1 MTIST
6 STKFSN
12 KQAKR
17 SYINEKIRLL
27 KQFCINFT
35 DEEITHLWSLDSEI
49 AVDNFCKMKFKEM

>member
-27 KQFCINFT
+27 KQFCITLT
-35 DEEITHLWSLDSEI
+35 DEEITLLWSLDSEI

>member
-27 KQFCINFT
+27 KQFCITLT
-35 DEEITHLWSLDSEI
+35 DEEIIHLWSLDSEI

>member
-12 KQAKR
+12 KQVKR

-27 KQFCINFT
+27 KQFCITLT

-49 AVDNFCKMKFKEM
+49 AVDNFCKMKFKEL

>member
-27 KQFCINFT
+27 KQFYITLT

>member
-17 SYINEKIRLL
+17 SYINEKLKLL
-27 KQFCINFT
+27 RQFYIVLT
-35 DEEITHLWSLDSEI
+35 EEEIAHLWSLDSEI
-49 AVDNFCKMKFKEM
+49 AIDNFCKMKFKEM

>member
-27 KQFCINFT
+27 KQFCITLT
-35 DEEITHLWSLDSEI
+35 DEEITNLWSLDSEI